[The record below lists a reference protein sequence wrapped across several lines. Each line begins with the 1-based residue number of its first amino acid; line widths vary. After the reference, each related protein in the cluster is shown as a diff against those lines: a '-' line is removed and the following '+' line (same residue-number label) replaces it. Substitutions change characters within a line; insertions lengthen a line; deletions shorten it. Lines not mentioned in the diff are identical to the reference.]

1 MALDLEEQEQVAE
14 LKAWWQT
21 HGRLITAVII
31 AAALGFAG
39 WQGWRIY
46 QQNQAANAAGLYD
59 TLARAAEA
67 GDAKAMRDAAGT
79 LIETYP
85 RTLYASMGALTAA
98 RFFFDRNDP
107 KSAKA
112 QLQWVLDN
120 ANSEEMRDLARLRLA
135 AVLLDEKAY
144 DEALK
149 LLNAAHGAAFESQYA
164 ASRGDVLTA
173 KKQTAD
179 ARAAYKLALEKAGKQ
194 DAAFRET
201 VRMRLDALGGG
212 DAGG

>member
-14 LKAWWQT
+14 LKAWWQQ
-21 HGRLITAVII
+21 HGRLITAVVV
-31 AAALGFAG
+31 AAALGFSG

-67 GDAKAMRDAAGT
+67 ADAKAMRDAAGT
-79 LIETYP
+79 LIESYP

-98 RFFFDRNDP
+98 RFYFDRKDL

-112 QLQWVLDN
+112 QLQWVVEN
-120 ANSEEMRDLARLRLA
+120 SSSEEMRDLARLRLA
-135 AVLLDEKAY
+135 AVLLDEKSL

-149 LLNAAHGAAFESQYA
+149 LLDAAHAPAFESQYA
-164 ASRGDVLTA
+164 ALRGDVLVA
-173 KKQTAD
+173 KNQVAD

-194 DAAFRET
+194 EGAFRET
-201 VRMRLDALGGG
+201 VRMRLDALGG
-212 DAGG
+212 